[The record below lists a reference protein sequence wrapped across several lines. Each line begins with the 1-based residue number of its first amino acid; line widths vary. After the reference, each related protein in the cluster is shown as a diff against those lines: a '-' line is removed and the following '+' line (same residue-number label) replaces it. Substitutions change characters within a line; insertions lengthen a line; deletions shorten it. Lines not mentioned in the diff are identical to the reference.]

1 MKEST
6 RNQIIGMSYG
16 QASQRR
22 IAKTLGIS
30 RKSVKRVIDEHQL
43 VRAGALPIKKLQSA
57 TVLDPFHDNITAFLA
72 RYPDITVVRLH
83 QELTALGF
91 KGSYSTVRD
100 YLQQLR
106 PPEKKPIRRFETG
119 PGVQAQMDFST
130 DDIDFT
136 AEGRR
141 RVYAF
146 SYILGY
152 SRRQYVRFVESQDFA
167 TTIREHVFAPSL
179 TWVDWLRIV
188 CTTT

>member
-1 MKEST
+1 MDEST
-6 RNQIIGMSYG
+6 RNEIIRMFYSR
-16 QASQRR
+16 ASQRR

-30 RKSVKRVIDEHQL
+30 RKSVKRVIDEHQ
-43 VRAGALPIKKLQSA
+43 VVGGALPIKKLQSA

-119 PGVQAQMDFST
+119 PGV
-130 DDIDFT
+130 
-136 AEGRR
+136 
-141 RVYAF
+141 
-146 SYILGY
+146 
-152 SRRQYVRFVESQDFA
+152 
-167 TTIREHVFAPSL
+167 
-179 TWVDWLRIV
+179 
-188 CTTT
+188 